1 MTHHPLHAAV
11 LPDTLTPNTLQALL
25 QARLREAFAATVIQA
40 AARRFLAIASTNRRI
55 ATAAT
60 EATERED
67 ENLHATEYFDLS
79 LDLSVSST
87 SDEDD
92 DEEKSDDDNYA
103 DDGPKTGDEAFASPQ
118 TCDADEPVRG
128 ASTKPQPESVAERLR
143 GARERT
149 YHEKATMTTAQEQ
162 KTTKDKQRSLDAS
175 YDADADDNGEEDDK
189 DDIMDRD
196 CGDKEGADDDDRDGV
211 SRTARGSSVSLSKPS
226 PSGSTRTSFASLF
239 STFAALDASSASNA
253 AAANASR
260 LDTRNTKEEKCDD
273 EGDDDGVFA
282 DARDGEEE
290 KEEEEEGGEE
300 EEEEEEG
307 EGDGE

>member
-92 DEEKSDDDNYA
+92 DEEKSDDTTML
-103 DDGPKTGDEAFASPQ
+103 KTGRNWRRSVCVSP
-118 TCDADEPVRG
+118 D
-128 ASTKPQPESVAERLR
+128 L
-143 GARERT
+143 
-149 YHEKATMTTAQEQ
+149 
-162 KTTKDKQRSLDAS
+162 
-175 YDADADDNGEEDDK
+175 
-189 DDIMDRD
+189 
-196 CGDKEGADDDDRDGV
+196 
-211 SRTARGSSVSLSKPS
+211 
-226 PSGSTRTSFASLF
+226 
-239 STFAALDASSASNA
+239 
-253 AAANASR
+253 
-260 LDTRNTKEEKCDD
+260 
-273 EGDDDGVFA
+273 
-282 DARDGEEE
+282 
-290 KEEEEEGGEE
+290 
-300 EEEEEEG
+300 
-307 EGDGE
+307 